1 MRGKLAGAL
10 SLAILASLLA
20 GGAAMADDHAA
31 AITDI
36 RQESTAHSTRLVVAC
51 TGPVAYT
58 YYSPD
63 PLTLVVDI
71 PEVDPSRVPSRIT
84 VGTREVESVRVTS
97 MVRADGRSLARIEVH
112 LASLVPYQIFSK
124 DTTLNLVFERG
135 TPSASTGRPAPAA
148 EPILEPPAATAPAPP
163 SAAAPAPAPAP
174 TTDAVAEPPAHAG
187 VPDAKPASV
196 KVADGAARMADGTI
210 VIAPRPR
217 RTSPAAP
224 APAPRDRHP
233 ASRIMAVSEGDD
245 SHGRLSLDVKADGAL
260 RYQDFFLGNPDR
272 LVIDF
277 KDVLSRAAVRTLE
290 VNREPVRKVRLAQFS
305 AASPRVARL
314 VLDLSARTP
323 YHIVDGTDGV
333 KILFG
338 EGEVPRA
345 APLAALSPEADPGPA
360 AAAPAIQP
368 AGAAPAVDLPA
379 PAPAPVPDPQG
390 ALAAPPAVRPP
401 EFQPVTVNPGE
412 KQYTGHPISL
422 DFKDGDLQDIFRLF
436 ADISGLNI
444 VVNPGVSGK
453 VTLKLNEVPW
463 DQALDLILKANGLG
477 YTLEGNVIR
486 IARLA
491 DLQNEET
498 QRRKLAEEQALAG
511 ELASLT
517 VRISYAKAGDLQ
529 DVLKRAGALS
539 ARGTMNVDLR
549 TNTLIINDL
558 PAFLEK
564 AKELIATL
572 DLPTRQVEIEA
583 RIVVTSR
590 NFTRDLG
597 IQWGF
602 NQAVTPQLGNTTSL
616 VFPNAMIVNG
626 QGVPST
632 GGIPADMQGQGPAAG
647 IGTTGRGY
655 AVNLPA
661 SGFNSAIGISL
672 GNILGSFNLDAA
684 LTALERQ
691 GRGRLLSTPKITT
704 QNNQAAEI
712 KQGVQIPIQTVANNT
727 VTVSFQDAVLTL
739 KVTPQITEAGTV
751 ILTVDVQNNSADFA
765 NLVNGI
771 PPINTQSAKT
781 QVLVRDG
788 ATAVIGG
795 IYQSNEQT
803 AQNSTPFLGHVP
815 ILGYLFRNRF
825 VTSTNNELLLFIT
838 PRIIKS

>member
-1 MRGKLAGAL
+1 M
-10 SLAILASLLA
+10 ASISS
-20 GGAAMADDHAA
+20 G
-31 AITDI
+31 
-36 RQESTAHSTRLVVAC
+36 E
-51 TGPVAYT
+51 
-58 YYSPD
+58 
-63 PLTLVVDI
+63 
-71 PEVDPSRVPSRIT
+71 
-84 VGTREVESVRVTS
+84 
-97 MVRADGRSLARIEVH
+97 
-112 LASLVPYQIFSK
+112 
-124 DTTLNLVFERG
+124 
-135 TPSASTGRPAPAA
+135 A
-148 EPILEPPAATAPAPP
+148 E
-163 SAAAPAPAPAP
+163 
-174 TTDAVAEPPAHAG
+174 
-187 VPDAKPASV
+187 
-196 KVADGAARMADGTI
+196 MF
-210 VIAPRPR
+210 
-217 RTSPAAP
+217 
-224 APAPRDRHP
+224 
-233 ASRIMAVSEGDD
+233 
-245 SHGRLSLDVKADGAL
+245 
-260 RYQDFFLGNPDR
+260 RY
-272 LVIDF
+272 
-277 KDVLSRAAVRTLE
+277 RTL
-290 VNREPVRKVRLAQFS
+290 R
-305 AASPRVARL
+305 
-314 VLDLSARTP
+314 
-323 YHIVDGTDGV
+323 
-333 KILFG
+333 
-338 EGEVPRA
+338 
-345 APLAALSPEADPGPA
+345 PGPA
-360 AAAPAIQP
+360 PM
-368 AGAAPAVDLPA
+368 
-379 PAPAPVPDPQG
+379 PVLPDPQ
-390 ALAAPPAVRPP
+390 AAPPTPERPA
-401 EFQPVTVNPGE
+401 EFQPVTLNPGE
-412 KQYTGHPISL
+412 KQFTGHPISL

-486 IARLA
+486 IAKLT
-491 DLQNEET
+491 DLQTEE
-498 QRRKLAEEQALAG
+498 QARRKLAEERALAG
-511 ELASLT
+511 DLLSLT
-517 VRISYAKAGDLQ
+517 TRISYAKAQELA
-529 DVLKRAGALS
+529 DVLRKAGALS
-539 ARGTMNVDLR
+539 ARGSLNVDPR

-564 AKELIATL
+564 AKDLIATL

-602 NQAVTPQLGNTTSL
+602 NQANTPQLGNTTGL
-616 VFPNAMIVNG
+616 TFPNALIING
-626 QGVPST
+626 RGVPAT
-632 GGIPADMQGQGPAAG
+632 GGISADQNGQASAAG
-647 IGTTGRGY
+647 IGTAGRGY
-655 AVNLPA
+655 AINLPA
-661 SGFNSAIGISL
+661 AGFNSAIGISL

-803 AQNSTPFLGHVP
+803 AQQMTPFLGRVP

-838 PRIIKS
+838 PRIIKDRG

>member
-1 MRGKLAGAL
+1 MRAKLAAL
-10 SLAILASLLA
+10 SLVILASLLA
-20 GGAAMADDHAA
+20 GGAVADDRMA
-31 AITDI
+31 AITEI
-36 RQESTAHSTRLVVAC
+36 RQESTPRSTRLVVAC

-71 PEVDPSRVPSRIT
+71 PEVDPSKVPSRIS

-97 MVRADGRSLARIEVH
+97 MVRADGRSLARVEVR

-135 TPSASTGRPAPAA
+135 AEAASAPAAAPPAA
-148 EPILEPPAATAPAPP
+148 EPAPPAAAEAKAAEAPEPP
-163 SAAAPAPAPAP
+163 DVPVARPAEETRPTEAAIVITPRKRHAAASS
-174 TTDAVAEPPAHAG
+174 E
-187 VPDAKPASV
+187 ASV
-196 KVADGAARMADGTI
+196 
-210 VIAPRPR
+210 PR
-217 RTSPAAP
+217 A
-224 APAPRDRHP
+224 DRHP
-233 ASRIMAVSEGDD
+233 ASRIVALTRGEDE
-245 SHGRLSLDVKADGAL
+245 GRLSFDVKADGAL
-260 RYQDFFLGNPDR
+260 KYQDFFLGNPDR

-277 KDVLSRAAVRTLE
+277 KDVLSRANVRSLD
-290 VNREPVRKVRLAQFS
+290 VNQDPVRKVRLAQFS
-305 AASPRVARL
+305 AAAPRVARL
-314 VLDLSARTP
+314 VLDLSARAP
-323 YHIVDGTDGV
+323 YRIVDGADGV

-338 EGEVPRA
+338 EGEVPKA
-345 APLAALSPEADPGPA
+345 APLAALKPEADA
-360 AAAPAIQP
+360 AAAMPEPALPVQVLP
-368 AGAAPAVDLPA
+368 APMPAPALPDPQAAPARPA
-379 PAPAPVPDPQG
+379 
-390 ALAAPPAVRPP
+390 
-401 EFQPVTVNPGE
+401 EFQPVTLNPGE
-412 KQYTGHPISL
+412 KVFTGHPISM

-463 DQALDLILKANGLG
+463 DQALDLILRANGLG

-486 IARLA
+486 IAPLA
-491 DLQNEET
+491 ALQREE
-498 QRRKLAEEQALAG
+498 QERRKLAEEQALAG
-511 ELASLT
+511 DLASLT
-517 VRISYAKAGDLQ
+517 TRISYAKAGELG
-529 DVLKRAGALS
+529 DVLRKAGALS
-539 ARGTMNVDLR
+539 ARGSLNVDPR

-558 PAFLEK
+558 PSFLEK
-564 AKELIATL
+564 ARELIATL

-602 NQAVTPQLGNTTSL
+602 NQAVTPQFGNTTGL
-616 VFPNAMIVNG
+616 VFPNAMIING
-626 QGVPST
+626 QGVPAS
-632 GGIPADMQGQGPAAG
+632 GGISADQNGQASAAG
-647 IGTTGRGY
+647 IGSAGRGY
-655 AVNLPA
+655 AVNLPSA
-661 SGFNSAIGISL
+661 GFNSAIGISL
-672 GNILGSFNLDAA
+672 GNILGNFNLDAA

-727 VTVSFQDAVLTL
+727 VTVTFQDAVLTL

-771 PPINTQSAKT
+771 PPINTQSART

-803 AQNSTPFLGHVP
+803 AQNSTPFLSRVP
-815 ILGYLFRNRF
+815 VLGYLFRNRF

-838 PRIIKS
+838 PRIIKTT